1 MVLEHHNPLPHSET
15 VMKEVTACVTRDG
28 VHRLM
33 VYETRCYEMLVEK
46 SALILEHSR
55 WQIVCSGA
63 YLDVMRMVVV
73 EEHFGLG

>member
-1 MVLEHHNPLPHSET
+1 
-15 VMKEVTACVTRDG
+15 MKEVAVCVTRDDG
-28 VHRLM
+28 RHLM
-33 VYETRCYEMLVEK
+33 VYETRCCEMLVEK

-55 WQIVCSGA
+55 WQIVCLDA